1 MASDPRTNEALQPST
16 IPAVF
21 VSHGSPMVAIQTG
34 PYQDALAQFGRTVRP
49 RAILAIS
56 AHWGSSTT
64 ISVAGVARNRTI
76 CDFGGFPAL
85 LYELTY
91 SAPGDPELA
100 SHIVGLLNEHGFQ
113 AAVTNDRG
121 LDHGTWIPLRLM
133 YPEADIPFV
142 RMSVPLQLTPEEL
155 FKIGQ
160 ALAPFHEQGVMI
172 LGSGGIVHNLRL
184 VHFEDR
190 DFPVERWAAEFDRW
204 FADAVE
210 QMTSLTYSAT
220 APRRRMRSWRFQP
233 LNTSRRSLL
242 SWARARTLT
251 RSRPSAK
258 DLSMETS
265 PCAVSQ
271 CLRKCRQP
279 KPACSLHQRGSRPR
293 RSAALP
299 FAATK

>member
-34 PYQDALAQFGRTVRP
+34 PFQDALAQFGRTVRP

-133 YPEADIPFV
+133 YPEADIPLV

-210 QMTSLTYSAT
+210 QMNFSDLFSYGAA
-220 APRRRMRSWRFQP
+220 APHAQLAVPTFEHFAPVFVVLGAGSDANPVTTICEGFEHGNVSMRSFAMFEEVSP
-233 LNTSRRSLL
+233 
-242 SWARARTLT
+242 
-251 RSRPSAK
+251 AK
-258 DLSMETS
+258 AGLFSSSEG
-265 PCAVSQ
+265 Q
-271 CLRKCRQP
+271 
-279 KPACSLHQRGSRPR
+279 
-293 RSAALP
+293 
-299 FAATK
+299 